1 MTMMMKLSIVVTISY
16 YHSRTALEFDLQQI
30 TSNCREYNDS
40 GSELVAQAEQLQQ
53 VVMQIIDECFTERE
67 TMGETVSN
75 EVSFPT
81 LPFPSSTA
89 SQSSQH
95 ESVDTPEQNI
105 SLPPPFIQ
113 SALSWLQEQV
123 QVHQLTPP
131 SSLPCYLI
139 NHADAINT
147 CQRPLLLPAL
157 LEKQA
162 MQYYQSATEVFA
174 DGMLC
179 LKTWKV
185 MDCAWEKME
194 EEWKEYI
201 QRLAVEY
208 QVEVDM

>member
-1 MTMMMKLSIVVTISY
+1 MMKLSIVVTISY
-16 YHSRTALEFDLQQI
+16 YHSRIALEFDLQQI
-30 TSNCREYNDS
+30 TSNCREYNDP

-53 VVMQIIDECFTERE
+53 VVMQIVDECFTERE
-67 TMGETVSN
+67 AMGEVVSN

-81 LPFPSSTA
+81 LSFPSSTA
-89 SQSSQH
+89 SQTSQH
-95 ESVDTPEQNI
+95 ENVDTPEQNVP
-105 SLPPPFIQ
+105 LPPKFIQ

-123 QVHQLTPP
+123 QAHQLTPP
-131 SSLPCYLI
+131 SFLPCYLI

-157 LEKQA
+157 IEKQA

>member
-1 MTMMMKLSIVVTISY
+1 MSMMMKFPIVVTTSY
-16 YHSRTALEFDLQQI
+16 YHSRPALEFDLQQI
-30 TSNCREYNDS
+30 TSNCREYNDP

-53 VVMQIIDECFTERE
+53 VIMQIIDECFTERE
-67 TMGETVSN
+67 AMGEALSN
-75 EVSFPT
+75 EISFPI

-89 SQSSQH
+89 SQVSQH
-95 ESVDTPEQNI
+95 ESADIPEQ
-105 SLPPPFIQ
+105 SVPLPPPFIQ
-113 SALSWLQEQV
+113 SAFFWLQEQV
-123 QVHQLTPP
+123 QAHQLTPP

-147 CQRPLLLPAL
+147 CQRPLLLSAL
-157 LEKQA
+157 IEKQA

-185 MDCAWEKME
+185 MGCAWEKME